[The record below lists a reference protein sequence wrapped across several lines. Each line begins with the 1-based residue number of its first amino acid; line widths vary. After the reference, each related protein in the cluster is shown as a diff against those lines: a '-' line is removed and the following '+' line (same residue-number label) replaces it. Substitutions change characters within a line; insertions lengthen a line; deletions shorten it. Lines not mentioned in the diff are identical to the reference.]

1 MKKNLFFTVALT
13 LASVVIFSSCS
24 KDDDPTTYTINFSN
38 LSLAADT
45 FWTNTSAD
53 SGAFTSDIATFSSTL
68 IPSPWGD
75 YYSSIFYSNSNNIDS
90 AGYMNQQ
97 SVYTK
102 TPNTNGI
109 FAIVNGPCLTYFS
122 ESVNLASA
130 EFALN
135 TYAYLS
141 MQNGDGFGKKF
152 ENGDWF
158 KVTVT
163 SLGANNEELKSLDI
177 YLADYR
183 DGKTIMLDSW
193 TNFNLS
199 SLGLVNKIK
208 YIFDGS
214 DKGGAGLNTPAYV
227 CIDNIKYTKE

>member
-1 MKKNLFFTVALT
+1 MKKNLLFAVVIAVT
-13 LASVVIFSSCS
+13 SVVAFSSCS
-24 KDDDPTTYTINFSN
+24 TDDDTPTYTINFSN
-38 LSLAADT
+38 LSLASDT

-53 SGAFTSDIATFSSTL
+53 SGAFTSDVATFSSTL
-68 IPSPWGD
+68 IPSTWGD
-75 YYSSIFYSNSNNIDS
+75 YWSSIFYSNSNNVDS
-90 AGYMNQQ
+90 AGWMNQQ

-109 FAIVNGPCLTYFS
+109 FAMVNGPCITYFS
-122 ESVNLASA
+122 ESVNLTSA

-158 KVTVT
+158 KVTLT

-183 DGKTIMLDSW
+183 DGKTVMLDNW

-208 YIFDGS
+208 YTFDGS
-214 DKGGAGLNTPAYV
+214 DVGVSGLNTPAYA